1 MLTVSENTKKA
12 YTDKSSNKVLT
23 ITFPNANVVMTN
35 DDIVS
40 ESFSLKE
47 SIESQKS
54 LTYKGCIASQ
64 LKFKCAD
71 IITDLRGQYVTVTIQ
86 ADNTDI
92 IPLFHGYVTDQT
104 NQTHEDV
111 LTEITAYDIIYLINK
126 EDVTSW
132 YNGLTFPITVKNFR
146 DSLFQRIGVTQET
159 TTLINDSL
167 TISKTITDK
176 TVIAGDLL
184 KWLCQINARFGIIG
198 RDGLFH
204 YVDLTPIS
212 EALYPRNDL
221 YPADDVYPSDENV
234 VALFSKNDYININ
247 YEPFKTERIGR
258 VVIYD
263 GDGAMGGS
271 YGNVT
276 TNDFSIEDN
285 PLAYGLSSISTAA
298 QNIYREIFLIHYV
311 PCKIDIVGLPWIE
324 CGDSVMVNTMKHHVR
339 THVLTRTLK
348 GIQAL
353 FETYESNSNQY
364 QPVHKQSLKASVTN
378 NERNISATNTNL
390 NNQVSRLDGRIDTT
404 NSNLDNTNGRV
415 SSLEGRAS
423 SLEDRASS
431 LETRTSSLESGLS
444 SLSSTV
450 NGIGNRT
457 SSLETRTGNLET
469 ALANLQSIAVT
480 TTNWNN
486 QQVSNAMISSLDASK
501 LTGIVPVNCI
511 STNTFKNRDLNL
523 GSGTLYARN
532 ITCENEL
539 VVQRQLQYLNRDAS
553 WSTIGGNIILT
564 GGRAQ

>member
-86 ADNTDI
+86 ADDTDI
-92 IPLFHGYVTDQT
+92 IPLFHGYVTEQT

-132 YNGLTFPITVKNFR
+132 YNSLTFPITVKNFR

-167 TISKTITDK
+167 TISKNITDK

-184 KWLCQINARFGIIG
+184 KWLCQINARFGMIG

-221 YPADDVYPSDENV
+221 YPADDIYPSEENV

-263 GDGAMGGS
+263 GDGAVGGS

-276 TNDFSIEDN
+276 TNDFSVENN
-285 PLAYGLSSISTAA
+285 PLAYGLSNVNTAA
-298 QNIYREIFLIHYV
+298 QNIYNEIKLVNYV
-311 PCKIDIVGLPWIE
+311 PCNINIVGLPWIE

-353 FETYESNSNQY
+353 FDLFASDSSQY
-364 QPVHKQSLKASVTN
+364 QPVHKQSLKASITN
-378 NERNISATNTNL
+378 NERNISRTNANL
-390 NNQVSRLDGRIDTT
+390 TTQVNRLDGRIDNT
-404 NSNLDNTNGRV
+404 NGRIDTTNGRV
-415 SSLEGRAS
+415 S
-423 SLEDRASS
+423 D
-431 LETRTSSLESGLS
+431 LETRATNLETRATNLESGLS

-450 NGIGNRT
+450 SGIG
-457 SSLETRTGNLET
+457 TRVGNLET
-469 ALANLQSIAVT
+469 SLANLQSIAI
-480 TTNWNN
+480 TTNNWSS
-486 QQVSNAMISSLDASK
+486 QTVTSAMISSLDAGK
-501 LTGIVPVNCI
+501 IT
-511 STNTFKNRDLNL
+511 
-523 GSGTLYARN
+523 SGTLNVARLPYN
-532 ITCENEL
+532 LGNKEFGEITCSNVNTNNL
-539 VVQRQLQYLNRDAS
+539 IVNTNFKYLNRNAS
-553 WSTIGGNIILT
+553 WKANAMLGMYVLSGGDYSPNP
-564 GGRAQ
+564 Q